1 MAKKKHV
8 KTNAVRILE
17 KLGIEYRLK
26 EYDVDEND
34 LSGMTVAA
42 KIGLPP
48 RQVFKTLVARGVKK
62 GIVMA
67 AVPTDSELNL
77 KALATAMEDK
87 KVELVPVREIQKLTG
102 YIRGGV
108 SPVGT
113 KKPYPVFLDESS
125 LQWPFISLSAGVR
138 GCQMLIDP
146 RDLVKAVTVMV
157 NSITK

>member
-17 KLGIEYRLK
+17 KLGIGYELR
-26 EYDVDEND
+26 EYDVDETN

-48 RQVFKTLVARGVKK
+48 PQVFKTLVARGAKT
-62 GIVMA
+62 GILMA
-67 AVPTDSELNL
+67 SIPTDRELDL
-77 KALATAMEDK
+77 KALAAAAEDK
-87 KVELVPVREIQKLTG
+87 KVELVPVREIQQLTG

-113 KKPYPVFLDESS
+113 KKEYPFFLDKSAFS
-125 LQWPFISLSAGVR
+125 WPFISLSAGAR

-146 RDLVKAVTVMV
+146 RGLEKAVAVTAC
-157 NSITK
+157 SITK